1 MKKAKIIL
9 FGLLILC
16 FTTFA
21 AFAQTS
27 GIVKKDL
34 SQAEIDRIVKTF
46 AANEGAFRSALTGY
60 VFNRS
65 ATIQTIGMGGQ
76 VSGMFR
82 RDSFINLTPEGLRSE
97 KILYA
102 PIPTLTE
109 ITISAA
115 DIDNL
120 SGVDPFAID
129 PALVAQYNFTFLGTE
144 KIDELNLYVFEVSPK
159 VALDPKKIKQ
169 HYFSGRIW
177 VDDEDLMIVKSKGK
191 AVPEQKNERFP
202 ILETWRE
209 NVDGKYWF
217 PSLTAGDDDLVF
229 NSGQVVKVRV
239 RVKYSG
245 YAVGRSDVKI
255 LDDEQEVQEEP
266 KPALKPSPSPTP
278 KKP

>member
-9 FGLLILC
+9 FGLSVLC
-16 FTTFA
+16 FSTFA

-27 GIVKKDL
+27 NIVKKDL
-34 SQAEIDRIVKTF
+34 SQSEIDRIVKSFT
-46 AANEGAFRSALTGY
+46 ANEAAFRDALRGY

-76 VSGMFR
+76 VSGMYR

-97 KILYA
+97 KITYE
-102 PIPTLTE
+102 PVSTLTD
-109 ITISAA
+109 ITVTAA

-129 PALVAQYNFTFLGTE
+129 PGLADKYSFTFLGME
-144 KIDELNLYVFEVSPK
+144 KIDELNLYVFDVAPK
-159 VALDPKKIKQ
+159 GSLDPKKIKQ
-169 HYFSGRIW
+169 HFFSGRIW
-177 VDDEDLMIVKSKGK
+177 VDDGDLTIVKSKGK
-191 AVPEQKNERFP
+191 AVPEQKNEKFP
-202 ILETWRE
+202 VLETWRE

-217 PSLTAGDDDLVF
+217 PSLTKGDDELVF
-229 NSGQVVKVRV
+229 DSGQVVKVRV

-245 YAVGRSDVKI
+245 YAVGKSSVKI
-255 LDDEQEVQEEP
+255 LDDDVIVNDDP
-266 KPALKPSPSPTP
+266 KPTPKPTPTP